1 MDISIGSIQDTVWE
15 LASRIDAPKSLTT
28 VFSKSPQDGRP
39 HVEVHG
45 EEIWLVTAERGSV
58 FSEKK
63 TESLDTLLYWLFR
76 SITSQMAQKYELQ
89 HRNEQQ
95 DPRRIMF
102 SKQMELMRSLSSNW
116 HEILKEEVENILST
130 NPYLD
135 PPPTTSQL
143 V

>member
-1 MDISIGSIQDTVWE
+1 MDITVRSIQDIVWE
-15 LASRIDAPKSLTT
+15 LATRIDAPKTLTT

-39 HVEVHG
+39 HVEIQG
-45 EEIWLVTAERGSV
+45 DEIWLVTVERGAV
-58 FSEKK
+58 FLVKK
-63 TESLDTLLYWLFR
+63 TESLDILLYWLFR
-76 SITSQMAQKYELQ
+76 SITSQMAQEYELR
-89 HRNEQQ
+89 HRNKQQ

-116 HEILKEEVENILST
+116 HETLKEEVESILST

>member
-1 MDISIGSIQDTVWE
+1 MDISVGSIQDKVWE

-39 HVEVHG
+39 HVEIHG
-45 EEIWLVTAERGSV
+45 DEIWLVTAERGSV

-63 TESLDTLLYWLFR
+63 TESSDLLLYWLFR
-76 SITSQMAQKYELQ
+76 SITSQMAQEYELQ

-102 SKQMELMRSLSSNW
+102 SKQMELMRSLSSSW
-116 HEILKEEVENILST
+116 HEILKGEVENILST

-135 PPPTTSQL
+135 PPPTTSL
-143 V
+143 SV